1 MAIKDDKNMPKSR
14 VTLRYRTEINGV
26 PEDIILPL
34 RLLIA
39 GDFSGHQL
47 NGGGVNP
54 TAGQIDG
61 QSNERLDLD
70 KRTLFDASLIND
82 LEVYDA
88 DGIKLSSGDRYNAIM
103 QRLNVKTGL
112 GINEIKFTK
121 LSDFLP
127 NRVLENSGPEI
138 NNHFE
143 IRRLLNGVKA
153 NLANSKQYR
162 QAIEDVLVDPL
173 NGEAAALS
181 QQLSDFL
188 KVYQTQTTL
197 GFVDN
202 GAN

>member
-1 MAIKDDKNMPKSR
+1 MAIQDDKNMPKSR

-47 NGGGVNP
+47 NGGGVNS
-54 TAGQIDG
+54 TAGQIDE
-61 QSNERLDLD
+61 QSNKRLGLD

-88 DGIKLSSGDRYNAIM
+88 DGKKLSSGDQYNAIM

-112 GINEIKFTK
+112 GINEIKFTQ
-121 LSDFLP
+121 LGDFSP
-127 NRVLENSGPEI
+127 DRVLENSGPEI
-138 NNHFE
+138 KNHFE
-143 IRRLLNGVKA
+143 IKSLLDGVKA
-153 NLANSKQYR
+153 NLANSKCYR
-162 QAIEDVLVDPL
+162 QAVEDVLVDPL

-188 KVYQTQTTL
+188 KIYQAQTTL
-197 GFVDN
+197 EFVGN
-202 GAN
+202 GAS